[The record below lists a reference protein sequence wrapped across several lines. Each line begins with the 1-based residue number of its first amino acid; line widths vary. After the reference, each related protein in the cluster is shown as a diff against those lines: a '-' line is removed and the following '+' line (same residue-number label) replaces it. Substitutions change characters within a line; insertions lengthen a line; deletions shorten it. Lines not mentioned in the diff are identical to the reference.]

1 MKLKFFL
8 SAFAIILLTS
18 SCSEFFPPDIQSPEA
33 IDKVVGEL
41 KEISKNYKI
50 VEASIRE
57 SEKLSGHFGNLFLNL
72 ENAEGKP
79 YTQLIFYNQSLP
91 NDEPQEARTPS
102 VIKKKEKKAIDISA
116 INQEKIAK
124 YVEEAVA
131 QIPEEYD
138 FASVGSI
145 DFSSDDNGNLL
156 HKIIINITEK
166 NKSSKVQGR
175 RIITEYY
182 ELYFDVDKDGNMVL
196 RE

>member
-1 MKLKFFL
+1 MKLKKIL
-8 SAFAIILLTS
+8 SAFAIVLLIS

-33 IDKVVGEL
+33 IDKVVDEL

-102 VIKKKEKKAIDISA
+102 IKKKEKKAIDLSA
-116 INQEKIAK
+116 IDKEKIAK

-131 QIPEEYD
+131 QIPEEYN

-145 DFSSDDNGNLL
+145 DFSADDNGNLL

-166 NKSSKVQGR
+166 NKSAKVQGR

-196 RE
+196 RD